1 MHWVFGR
8 IQVPLAWYMEQFS
21 YLGSAREWPAAGVAI
36 LLWSPGRG
44 EAGSAAHW
52 PAADPLDSEGVC
64 KTGGWALSKSRRDS
78 NIYTGVSRSH
88 QFLMWLG
95 YVREILSFEQ
105 DSEVCHKNRLPDSS
119 SPLAAVQIIA
129 GACLDDRKTRQTH
142 RSWKKFQRSAE
153 VLRFERLAQTPIQLG
168 SHRPVQLVTFACGVF

>member
-1 MHWVFGR
+1 MGGFRFPW
-8 IQVPLAWYMEQFS
+8 
-21 YLGSAREWPAAGVAI
+21 LGTWNSSAILDLPGSDPRREWQSYYDR
-36 LLWSPGRG
+36 LG
-44 EAGSAAHW
+44 EAKLDLLLI
-52 PAADPLDSEGVC
+52 DPLRTHWTARGCARLVAERC
-64 KTGGWALSKSRRDS
+64 RKSRRDS